1 MASAGW
7 PGRRSAALERCA
19 VARGS
24 VFKEKRLKKMEEL
37 AGKVAI
43 VTGAARGIGA
53 AIAKKLAER
62 GASVAVCDL
71 KEEWCAET
79 VAALGALGA
88 KAKGYGVNVA
98 VSAEVD
104 ACVKAVLADFGKVDI
119 MVNNAGIT
127 KDGLLMRMSDEDWD
141 AVLNVNLKGTFLFTR
156 AVARPMMKNKSAD
169 GAQLGGVIINIASV
183 VGIMGN
189 AGQAN
194 YTASKGGVIAL
205 TKTTAKELG
214 SRNVRCNAVAPGFI
228 QSKMTDVLP
237 DDVKKAYMDTI
248 PLKRFG
254 TADDIAKAVA
264 FLAGPDAEY
273 ITGQIISVNG
283 GMIG

>member
-1 MASAGW
+1 MAN
-7 PGRRSAALERCA
+7 
-19 VARGS
+19 
-24 VFKEKRLKKMEEL
+24 LK
-37 AGKVAI
+37 GKVAI

-53 AIAKKLAER
+53 EIAKKLASC
-62 GASVAVCDL
+62 GADVAVCDL
-71 KEEWCAET
+71 KAEWCEET
-79 VAALGALGA
+79 VKAIEGLGVRALGI
-88 KAKGYGVNVA
+88 GVNVA
-98 VSAEVD
+98 VTAEVD
-104 ACVKAVLADFGKVDI
+104 ACVKEVIEKLGRVDI

-156 AVARPMMKNKSAD
+156 AVARPMMKNKPEPG
-169 GAQLGGVIINIASV
+169 GAIINIASV

-214 SRNVRCNAVAPGFI
+214 SRNIRCNAVAPGFI

-237 DDVKKAYMDTI
+237 EEVKKSYMDMI

-254 TADDIAKAVA
+254 TAEDIAKAVA
-264 FLAGPDAEY
+264 WLAGDDAAY
-273 ITGQIISVNG
+273 VTGQIISVNG
-283 GMIG
+283 GMLG

>member
-1 MASAGW
+1 MG
-7 PGRRSAALERCA
+7 GLLE
-19 VARGS
+19 
-24 VFKEKRLKKMEEL
+24 
-37 AGKVAI
+37 GKVAV

-53 AIAKKLAER
+53 AIAKKLADN
-62 GASVAVCDL
+62 GASVAICDL
-71 KEEWCAET
+71 KAEWCEESVNAA
-79 VAALGALGA
+79 VASGVKA
-88 KAKGYGVNVA
+88 KAYAVNVA

-104 ACVKAVLADFGKVDI
+104 ACVKQVLEDFGRLDI

-127 KDGLLMRMSDEDWD
+127 KDGLLMRMSDADWE
-141 AVLNVNLKGTFLFTR
+141 AVLDVNLKGTFFFTR
-156 AVARPMMKNKSAD
+156 AVSRPMLKNKDAS
-169 GAQLGGVIINIASV
+169 GNPCGGSIINIASV

-214 SRNVRCNAVAPGFI
+214 KKLVRCNAVAPGFI

-237 DDVKKAYMDTI
+237 EEVKNAYMETI
-248 PLKRFG
+248 PLRRFG
-254 TADDIAKAVA
+254 TAEDIAKAVLW
-264 FLAGPDAEY
+264 LASDESAY
-273 ITGQIISVNG
+273 VTGQILSVNG

>member
-1 MASAGW
+1 MNDLK
-7 PGRRSAALERCA
+7 GR
-19 VARGS
+19 VAR
-24 VFKEKRLKKMEEL
+24 
-37 AGKVAI
+37 

-62 GASVAVCDL
+62 GADVAICDL
-71 KEEWCAET
+71 KAEWCDET
-79 VAALGALGA
+79 VAALTAFGVR
-88 KAKGYGVNVA
+88 AKGYGVNVA

-104 ACVKAVLADFGKVDI
+104 ACVKAVLADFGRIDI

-127 KDGLLMRMSDEDWD
+127 KDGLLMRMSDDDWD

-156 AVARPMMKNKSAD
+156 AVARPMMKNKAAD
-169 GAQLGGVIINIASV
+169 GSQLGGAIVNITSV
-183 VGIMGN
+183 VGITGN

-228 QSKMTDVLP
+228 ESKMTEGLSDEI
-237 DDVKKAYMDTI
+237 KKSYMDSI

-254 TADDIAKAVA
+254 KVDDIAKAVA
-264 FLAGPDAEY
+264 WLVSDDASY
-273 ITGQIISVNG
+273 VTGQILSVNG
-283 GMIG
+283 GMI

>member
-1 MASAGW
+1 MDN
-7 PGRRSAALERCA
+7 
-19 VARGS
+19 
-24 VFKEKRLKKMEEL
+24 LK
-37 AGKVAI
+37 GKVAI

-62 GASVAVCDL
+62 GADVAICDL

-79 VAALGALGA
+79 VAALEALGA

-156 AVARPMMKNKSAD
+156 AVARPMMKNKAAD
-169 GAQLGGVIINIASV
+169 GTQLGGAIINIASV

-254 TADDIAKAVA
+254 TAEDIAKCVA
-264 FLAGPDAEY
+264 FLAGPDADY

>member
-1 MASAGW
+1 MGN
-7 PGRRSAALERCA
+7 LE
-19 VARGS
+19 
-24 VFKEKRLKKMEEL
+24 
-37 AGKVAI
+37 GKVAI
-43 VTGAARGIGA
+43 VTGAGRGIGQQ
-53 AIAKKLAER
+53 IAKKLAEQ
-62 GASVAVCDL
+62 GAKVAVVDL
-71 KEEWCAET
+71 KAEWCEET
-79 VAALGALGA
+79 VGLVKAAGSEAMALGC
-88 KAKGYGVNVA
+88 NVA
-98 VSAEVD
+98 VSADVD
-104 ACVKAVLADFGKVDI
+104 ACVKAVIEKFGKVDI

-127 KDGLLMRMSDEDWD
+127 KDGLLMRMSDDDWD

-156 AVARPMMKNKSAD
+156 AVARPMMKNKAAD
-169 GAQLGGVIINIASV
+169 GTQAGGSIINIASV

-237 DDVKKAYMDTI
+237 EDVKKAYMDTI

-254 TADDIAKAVA
+254 TAEDIAKCVA
-264 FLAGPDAEY
+264 FLAGPDAAY
-273 ITGQIISVNG
+273 ITGQIVSVNG

>member
-1 MASAGW
+1 M
-7 PGRRSAALERCA
+7 EN
-19 VARGS
+19 
-24 VFKEKRLKKMEEL
+24 LK
-37 AGKVAI
+37 GKVAI

-62 GASVAVCDL
+62 GADVAICDL
-71 KEEWCAET
+71 KAEWCDET
-79 VAALGALGA
+79 VKALEAVGA

-98 VSAEVD
+98 VSSEVD
-104 ACVKAVLADFGKVDI
+104 ACVKSVISDFGKVDI

-141 AVLNVNLKGTFLFTR
+141 AVIDVNLKGTFLFTR
-156 AVARPMMKNKSAD
+156 AVSRPMMKNKAED
-169 GAQLGGVIINIASV
+169 GTQLGGSIINIASV

-254 TADDIAKAVA
+254 TALDIARCVA
-264 FLAGPDAEY
+264 FLVSDEAAY

>member
-1 MASAGW
+1 MGN
-7 PGRRSAALERCA
+7 LE
-19 VARGS
+19 
-24 VFKEKRLKKMEEL
+24 
-37 AGKVAI
+37 GKTAI

-53 AIAKKLAER
+53 AIAKELASR
-62 GASVAVCDL
+62 GAAVAVCDL
-71 KEEWCAET
+71 KAEWCAET
-79 VAALGALGA
+79 VAALEALGA

-104 ACVKAVLADFGKVDI
+104 QCVKSVLADFGKIDI

-141 AVLNVNLKGTFLFTR
+141 AVLDVNLKGTFLFTR
-156 AVARPMMKNKSAD
+156 AVSRPMMKNKSPE
-169 GAQLGGVIINIASV
+169 GAQLGGSIINIASV

-214 SRNVRCNAVAPGFI
+214 SRNIRCNAVAPGFI
-228 QSKMTDVLP
+228 RSKMTEVLP

-254 TADDIAKAVA
+254 EAEDIAKAVA
-264 FLAGPDAEY
+264 WLAGGDSSY
-273 ITGQIISVNG
+273 VTGQIISVNG

>member
-1 MASAGW
+1 MGN
-7 PGRRSAALERCA
+7 LD
-19 VARGS
+19 
-24 VFKEKRLKKMEEL
+24 
-37 AGKVAI
+37 GKVAI
-43 VTGAARGIGA
+43 VTGAGRGIGQQ
-53 AIAKKLAER
+53 IAKKLAEA
-62 GASVAVCDL
+62 GAKVAVVDL
-71 KEEWCAET
+71 QADWCRET
-79 VAALGALGA
+79 VDLVEAAGSTALALGC
-88 KAKGYGVNVA
+88 NVA
-98 VSAEVD
+98 ESAGVY
-104 ACVKAVLADFGKVDI
+104 ACLKRGIEAFGTVDI
-119 MVNNAGIT
+119 LVNNAGIT
-127 KDGLLMRMSDEDWD
+127 KDGLLMRMSDADWD

-156 AVARPMMKNKSAD
+156 AVARPMMKNKDAD
-169 GAQLGGVIINIASV
+169 GTQLGGVIINLASV

-254 TADDIAKAVA
+254 TAEDIAKCVA
-264 FLAGPDAEY
+264 FLAGPDAAY

>member
-1 MASAGW
+1 MGN
-7 PGRRSAALERCA
+7 LD
-19 VARGS
+19 
-24 VFKEKRLKKMEEL
+24 
-37 AGKVAI
+37 GKVAI
-43 VTGAARGIGA
+43 VTGAGRGIGQQ
-53 AIAKKLAER
+53 IARKLAEC
-62 GASVAVCDL
+62 GAKVAVVDL
-71 KEEWCAET
+71 KSEWCEET
-79 VAALGALGA
+79 VELVKAAGSEAIALGC
-88 KAKGYGVNVA
+88 NVA
-98 VSAEVD
+98 ISADVD
-104 ACVKAVLADFGKVDI
+104 ACVKAVVAKFGTVDI

-127 KDGLLMRMSDEDWD
+127 KDGLIMRMSDEDWD

-156 AVARPMMKNKSAD
+156 AVSRPMMKNKAPD
-169 GAQLGGVIINIASV
+169 GTQLGGAIINIASV

-254 TADDIAKAVA
+254 TAEDIAKCVA
-264 FLAGPDAEY
+264 FLAGPDASY

>member
-1 MASAGW
+1 MAE
-7 PGRRSAALERCA
+7 LE
-19 VARGS
+19 
-24 VFKEKRLKKMEEL
+24 
-37 AGKVAI
+37 GKVAI

-79 VAALGALGA
+79 VAALEALGA

-169 GAQLGGVIINIASV
+169 GAQLGGAIINIASV

-228 QSKMTDVLP
+228 QSKMTDVLS
-237 DDVKKAYMDTI
+237 DEVKKAYMDTI

-254 TADDIAKAVA
+254 TALDIAKCVA
-264 FLAGPDAEY
+264 FLVSPEAEY

>member
-1 MASAGW
+1 
-7 PGRRSAALERCA
+7 
-19 VARGS
+19 
-24 VFKEKRLKKMEEL
+24 
-37 AGKVAI
+37 
-43 VTGAARGIGA
+43 
-53 AIAKKLAER
+53 
-62 GASVAVCDL
+62 
-71 KEEWCAET
+71 
-79 VAALGALGA
+79 
-88 KAKGYGVNVA
+88 
-98 VSAEVD
+98 
-104 ACVKAVLADFGKVDI
+104 
-119 MVNNAGIT
+119 
-127 KDGLLMRMSDEDWD
+127 MRMSDADWD

-156 AVARPMMKNKSAD
+156 AVARPMMKNKDAD
-169 GAQLGGVIINIASV
+169 GTQLGGVIINLASV

-254 TADDIAKAVA
+254 TAEDIAKCVT
-264 FLAGPDAEY
+264 FLASPDAAY

>member
-1 MASAGW
+1 MKN
-7 PGRRSAALERCA
+7 LE
-19 VARGS
+19 
-24 VFKEKRLKKMEEL
+24 
-37 AGKVAI
+37 GKIAI
-43 VTGAARGIGA
+43 VTGAARGIGQQ
-53 AIAKKLAER
+53 IAKVLAER
-62 GASVAVCDL
+62 GAKIAAVDL
-71 KEEWCAET
+71 KAEWCEET
-79 VAALGALGA
+79 LALVGAAGSEGIAL
-88 KAKGYGVNVA
+88 GVNVA

-104 ACVKAVLADFGKVDI
+104 QCVKDVMAKFGRIDI

-141 AVLNVNLKGTFLFTR
+141 AVLDVNLKGTFLFTR
-156 AVARPMMKNKSAD
+156 AVSRPMMKNKAAD
-169 GAQLGGVIINIASV
+169 GTQLGGVIVNLASV

-248 PLKRFG
+248 PLRRFG
-254 TADDIAKAVA
+254 TALDIAKCVA
-264 FLAGPDAEY
+264 FLVSDEASY

>member
-1 MASAGW
+1 MGN
-7 PGRRSAALERCA
+7 LE
-19 VARGS
+19 
-24 VFKEKRLKKMEEL
+24 
-37 AGKVAI
+37 GKVAI
-43 VTGAARGIGA
+43 VTGAGRGIGQQ
-53 AIAKKLAER
+53 IAKKLAEQ
-62 GASVAVCDL
+62 GAKVAVVDL
-71 KEEWCAET
+71 KAEWCEET
-79 VAALGALGA
+79 VGLVKAAGSEAIGLGC
-88 KAKGYGVNVA
+88 NVA
-98 VSAEVD
+98 ESADGD
-104 ACVKAVLADFGKVDI
+104 ATVKAVIAQFGTVDI

-156 AVARPMMKNKSAD
+156 AVSRPMMKNKAAD
-169 GAQLGGVIINIASV
+169 GTSAGGSIINIASV

-237 DDVKKAYMDTI
+237 EDVKKAYMDTI

-254 TADDIAKAVA
+254 TAEDIAKCVA
-264 FLAGPDAEY
+264 FLAGPDASY